1 MLEWYGRVGVNLNDV
16 RPYIYIKVVMIAV
29 FRRKYFLL
37 DSTRIISHFT
47 SYKY

>member
-29 FRRKYFLL
+29 FRRK
-37 DSTRIISHFT
+37 ISCWIPREL
-47 SYKY
+47 